1 MSVIDYRVAA
11 DLDTALIRSLMR
23 RAFAEYQNS
32 AAPSSAMQE
41 TEASIQTAMLEGEQA
56 LIASEGDGPVGMVRY
71 LLKTD
76 HLYFFRLSVIPEKQ
90 GKGIAKRILQKLES
104 VALENGKYEI
114 RCRVR
119 QNVGRN
125 LHLYQSVGYHV
136 YDQESVHKSS
146 GINID
151 VVKMSKTL

>member
-1 MSVIDYRVAA
+1 MSLIDYRVAA
-11 DLDTALIRSLMR
+11 GSDAALIRSLMR

-41 TEASIQTAMLEGEQA
+41 TEASIQTAMSEGEQA
-56 LIASEGDGPVGMVRY
+56 LIASEGDGPVGMIRY
-71 LLKTD
+71 LLKED
-76 HLYFFRLSVIPEKQ
+76 HLYFFRLSVTPEEQ
-90 GKGIAKRILQKLES
+90 GKGIAKKILQELES
-104 VALENGKYEI
+104 VALENGKHEI

-119 QNVGRN
+119 QSVGRN
-125 LHLYQSVGYHV
+125 LHLYQSVGYCV
-136 YDQESVHKSS
+136 YGQEIVHKPS